1 MKTTVTMKLL
11 VSLLLALLCAT
22 APVVRASG
30 DPFEELTEL
39 YVTDTTSTTL
49 NSDEVQLMFDDLQSL
64 IDTGHP
70 ANEHA
75 HSEAKSTL
83 TVAEII
89 TEHGSSNA
97 LTEDQFKAACPEIL
111 VCAVEDTCTFDT
123 TETTGSMD
131 YVGLK
136 MGLAVVIFVEA
147 LIGGLLPLFF
157 IKNLAKADSIMSL
170 LNAFSGGVFITAGL
184 THILPHVVESQADVD
199 DLYNEYP
206 LAYALV
212 VIGFIMIFLVERV
225 IFHAHGHSAEEE
237 EGHSHGH
244 SHSKS
249 DEKYMVG
256 LVDGDS
262 VKKATKEGFKTSL
275 VILLAI
281 SLHAILAGVSMGI
294 QSESENVYT
303 VFVAIASHKA
313 PAAFSIGSKFIR
325 NGMDAKTV
333 VSLIVVFSLVTPV
346 GIIIGFL
353 VGSTSAV
360 ARLVLEGLAAGT
372 FIYIGATEVTA
383 DEFEMTARACSKL
396 HSGAAAGAATVHT
409 HKTHEVPGMAARLV
423 AFGAYAFGCLVI
435 LLANLAPHY
444 D

>member
-1 MKTTVTMKLL
+1 
-11 VSLLLALLCAT
+11 
-22 APVVRASG
+22 
-30 DPFEELTEL
+30 
-39 YVTDTTSTTL
+39 
-49 NSDEVQLMFDDLQSL
+49 
-64 IDTGHP
+64 
-70 ANEHA
+70 
-75 HSEAKSTL
+75 
-83 TVAEII
+83 
-89 TEHGSSNA
+89 
-97 LTEDQFKAACPEIL
+97 
-111 VCAVEDTCTFDT
+111 
-123 TETTGSMD
+123 
-131 YVGLK
+131 
-136 MGLAVVIFVEA
+136 
-147 LIGGLLPLFF
+147 
-157 IKNLAKADSIMSL
+157 
-170 LNAFSGGVFITAGL
+170 
-184 THILPHVVESQADVD
+184 
-199 DLYNEYP
+199 
-206 LAYALV
+206 
-212 VIGFIMIFLVERV
+212 
-225 IFHAHGHSAEEE
+225 
-237 EGHSHGH
+237 
-244 SHSKS
+244 
-249 DEKYMVG
+249 MVG

-409 HKTHEVPGMAARLV
+409 HKTHEVPGWPRVWSRSGRTPLGASSSSSRTWRRTTTDDERGKTRRAERRAHTGSHTT
-423 AFGAYAFGCLVI
+423 AFAL
-435 LLANLAPHY
+435 
-444 D
+444 